1 MRPSQLAP
9 WPRSCGA
16 WNLLDIG
23 AGTGRDAAWFA
34 RQGQDVIAVE
44 PSNSMR
50 AEGQRLHAD
59 PRVRW
64 MDDQLPEL
72 SVLGRLGIS
81 FDLVMLNAVWQHVAP
96 SDRER
101 AFRKMAR
108 FVKSGGLLTI
118 TLRLGPAPADR
129 GMHSVSLDEV
139 ERLAR

>member
-1 MRPSQLAP
+1 MSHPIGWYDAHAPSLTRRYETVDPARLHSWLLGLVP
-9 WPRSCGA
+9 AVPGTV
-16 WNLLDIG
+16 LDIG

-64 MDDQLPEL
+64 IDDQLPEL
-72 SVLGRLGIS
+72 SALGRLGIS
-81 FDLVMLNAVWQHVAP
+81 FDLVMLTAVWQHVAP

-101 AFRKMAR
+101 A
-108 FVKSGGLLTI
+108 
-118 TLRLGPAPADR
+118 
-129 GMHSVSLDEV
+129 
-139 ERLAR
+139 

>member
-1 MRPSQLAP
+1 
-9 WPRSCGA
+9 
-16 WNLLDIG
+16 LLDIG

-64 MDDQLPEL
+64 IDDQLPEL
-72 SVLGRLGIS
+72 SALGRLGIS
-81 FDLVMLNAVWQHVAP
+81 FDLVMLTAVWQHVAP

-101 AFRKMAR
+101 A
-108 FVKSGGLLTI
+108 
-118 TLRLGPAPADR
+118 
-129 GMHSVSLDEV
+129 
-139 ERLAR
+139 